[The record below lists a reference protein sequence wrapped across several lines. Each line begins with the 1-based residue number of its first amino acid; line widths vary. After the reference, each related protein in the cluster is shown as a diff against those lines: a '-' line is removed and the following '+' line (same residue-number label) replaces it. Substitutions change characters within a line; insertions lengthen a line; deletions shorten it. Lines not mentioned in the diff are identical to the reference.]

1 MNKTANFQL
10 TQWEKTDRILME
22 EFNSDNE
29 KIDRIL
35 EEHATALEN
44 KLNRKLLYR
53 YTVETA
59 ETIVI
64 LGQKWVRGCNI
75 RRDWRTATLRHS
87 PHYLSSYHKW
97 RKGQR
102 FVGVFVH
109 HGSCFGLGD
118 RVKVTT
124 VDILIRCDGVA
135 PW

>member
-1 MNKTANFQL
+1 
-10 TQWEKTDRILME
+10 ME

-64 LGQKWVRGCNI
+64 LGQKWVRGCNV
-75 RRDWRTATLRHS
+75 RRGLASCNLAPQSTLS
-87 PHYLSSYHKW
+87 
-97 RKGQR
+97 
-102 FVGVFVH
+102 
-109 HGSCFGLGD
+109 
-118 RVKVTT
+118 
-124 VDILIRCDGVA
+124 ILIPQMA
-135 PW
+135 

>member
-1 MNKTANFQL
+1 
-10 TQWEKTDRILME
+10 ME

-75 RRDWRTATLRHS
+75 RRGLVRCNPALQSTLS
-87 PHYLSSYHKW
+87 
-97 RKGQR
+97 
-102 FVGVFVH
+102 
-109 HGSCFGLGD
+109 
-118 RVKVTT
+118 
-124 VDILIRCDGVA
+124 ILIPQMA
-135 PW
+135 